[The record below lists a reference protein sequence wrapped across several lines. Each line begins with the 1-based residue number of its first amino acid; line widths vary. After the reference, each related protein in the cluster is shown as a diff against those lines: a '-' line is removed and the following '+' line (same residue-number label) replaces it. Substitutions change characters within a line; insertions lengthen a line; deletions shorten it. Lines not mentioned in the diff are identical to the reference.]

1 MQAGWSKAIRS
12 ILRQIPNAL
21 VLALL
26 VGLMI
31 WGHRHHWKAPQ
42 FSAVAPHAAEAE
54 RHAALEV
61 TAKSPTRETSAPS
74 LPAEWA
80 PVTLASPGS
89 AAKSGIELARVELRP
104 MTQEVIALGMVT
116 YDQTRLAQLSSRVSG
131 TVWSVQKSVGQTIR
145 AGEILAI
152 IEALDVGRAK
162 AEFLQAVVDAELK
175 ARTLERLSSVP
186 SAISERQI
194 REAEADAREAR
205 IRLFNAQQTLVNL
218 GLPIRLEDVAGM
230 DDEELAERVHF
241 LGLPDSLVKTLDPQ
255 TTTANLI
262 PLFAPFDGVIIG
274 REIVTG
280 ELVSPSSGAQI
291 VMADVS
297 RMWIELDVRK
307 GDATKLRRGQE
318 VVFTIDGVPDEV
330 RSTLAWISTEVDSRT
345 RTVQARIEVDNPLI
359 HGGDSRTGGQRL
371 LRANMFGVARIQ
383 VHSNPQALVVPNA
396 AVQRDGTASFVFVKT
411 SETTF
416 QPRIVELGMTDNDY
430 IEVLGGLSLGETVA
444 AAGSHVLKA
453 EILKT
458 RLATGGY

>member
-1 MQAGWSKAIRS
+1 M
-12 ILRQIPNAL
+12 
-21 VLALL
+21 LA
-26 VGLMI
+26 
-31 WGHRHHWKAPQ
+31 
-42 FSAVAPHAAEAE
+42 AVH
-54 RHAALEV
+54 
-61 TAKSPTRETSAPS
+61 
-74 LPAEWA
+74 
-80 PVTLASPGS
+80 LASQE
-89 AAKSGIELARVELRP
+89 AVDKSGIELAAVEKRP

-116 YDQTRLAQLSSRVSG
+116 YDQTRIAQLSSRVSG
-131 TVWSVQKSVGQTIR
+131 TVWSAQKNVGQAIR
-145 AGEILAI
+145 EGEILAI
-152 IEALDVGRAK
+152 IEALEVGRTK

-175 ARTLERLSSVP
+175 AKTLERMRDVT

-218 GLPIRLEDVAGM
+218 GLPIRLDDVVGLH
-230 DDEELAERVHF
+230 DEELVRRVHF
-241 LGLPDSLVKTLDPQ
+241 LGLPESLVKTLDPE

-262 PLFAPFDGVIIG
+262 PLVAPFDGVITG

-318 VVFTIDGVPDEV
+318 VVFSIDGVPGEI
-330 RSTLAWISTEVDSRT
+330 RGELAWISTEVDSRT
-345 RTVQARIEVDNPLI
+345 RTVQARMEVDNPLV
-359 HGGDSRTGGQRL
+359 HGSGPDGQRL

-383 VHSNPQALVVPNA
+383 IHANPKALVVPNA
-396 AVQRDGTASFVFVKT
+396 AIQRDGAASVVFVKT
-411 SETTF
+411 SETAF
-416 QPRIVELGMTDNDY
+416 QPRLVQLGMTDKDY
-430 IEVLGGLSLGETVA
+430 TEVLEGISLGETVA

>member
-1 MQAGWSKAIRS
+1 
-12 ILRQIPNAL
+12 
-21 VLALL
+21 
-26 VGLMI
+26 
-31 WGHRHHWKAPQ
+31 
-42 FSAVAPHAAEAE
+42 
-54 RHAALEV
+54 
-61 TAKSPTRETSAPS
+61 
-74 LPAEWA
+74 
-80 PVTLASPGS
+80 
-89 AAKSGIELARVELRP
+89 

-116 YDQTRLAQLSSRVSG
+116 YDQARIAQLSSRVSG
-131 TVWSVQKSVGQTIR
+131 TVWSVQKNVGQAIR
-145 AGEILAI
+145 EGEILAI
-152 IEALDVGRAK
+152 IEALEVGRTK

-175 ARTLERLSSVP
+175 AKTLERMRDVT

-218 GLPIRLEDVAGM
+218 GLPIRLDDVVGLH
-230 DDEELAERVHF
+230 DEELVRRVHF
-241 LGLPDSLVKTLDPQ
+241 LGLPESLVKTLDPE

-262 PLFAPFDGVIIG
+262 PLVAPFDGVITG

-318 VVFTIDGVPDEV
+318 VVFSIDGVPGEI
-330 RSTLAWISTEVDSRT
+330 RGELAWISTEVDSRT
-345 RTVQARIEVDNPLI
+345 RTVQARMEVDNPLV
-359 HGGDSRTGGQRL
+359 HGSGPDGQRL

-383 VHSNPQALVVPNA
+383 IHANPKALVVPNA
-396 AVQRDGTASFVFVKT
+396 AIQRDGAASVVFVKT
-411 SETTF
+411 SETAF
-416 QPRIVELGMTDNDY
+416 QPRLVQLGMTDKDY
-430 IEVLGGLSLGETVA
+430 TEVLEGISLGETVA

-458 RLATGGY
+458 RLATGGF